1 MDHFNATVKDGK
13 LVKTR
18 RGMQVSRQR
27 FNGMSFVNASP
38 HDINAVGPGQPSAWG
53 VSGASGPSQQQEIR
67 FIEEEHGGDHYF
79 QPEASQRRNIDSP
92 SASSGLLPST
102 AAHGLRRRRKATVNK
117 GKSPTDT
124 TPKLNTPPLQPSPPP
139 FGELSS
145 QLNTN
150 AASDSPVEGG
160 PRRFQHE
167 PPLIDDSRFQR
178 YSSFGSRT
186 MYPYE
191 DLITYNPSRGADM
204 YSMIARDRAAQ
215 HCVFMCGAM
224 VESVLTERSEP
235 EDLTY
240 HISSVCA
247 ILNQKL
253 GRQHN
258 AVDPVT
264 LLCISK
270 LACLGVCKDWVS
282 LKALSNVQ
290 DTNTTTH

>member
-38 HDINAVGPGQPSAWG
+38 HDVNAVGSGQPTPWG

-67 FIEEEHGGDHYF
+67 FIEEGHGGDHHF
-79 QPEASQRRNIDSP
+79 QPEATQRRNIDS
-92 SASSGLLPST
+92 SGQLPST
-102 AAHGLRRRRKATVNK
+102 AAHGARRRRKATVNK

-124 TPKLNTPPLQPSPPP
+124 TPKLNTPPHQPSPPP

-145 QLNTN
+145 QLGRPPFGRGEPQPNTN
-150 AASDSPVEGG
+150 AASASPVEGV
-160 PRRFQHE
+160 PRRLQAE
-167 PPLIDDSRFQR
+167 PALIDDSRFHG
-178 YSSFGSRT
+178 YSSSGSRT

-204 YSMIARDRAAQ
+204 YSMIAGDRAAQ

-224 VESVLTERSEP
+224 VESVEMERPEP
-235 EDLTY
+235 EDLTWR
-240 HISSVCA
+240 A
-247 ILNQKL
+247 
-253 GRQHN
+253 
-258 AVDPVT
+258 
-264 LLCISK
+264 
-270 LACLGVCKDWVS
+270 
-282 LKALSNVQ
+282 
-290 DTNTTTH
+290 